1 MKREEAIEYIV
12 KELAKNRNP
21 QDIVLT
27 LCERAKMSWPEA
39 EKLVQEVR
47 SSHGR
52 EIMTRQ
58 SPLLIIFCVGLL
70 ILGLGGI
77 YLGITELTPE
87 SEARRAA
94 SRYLITG
101 IGMVLG
107 GIIGLWQTIAS
118 FLKTK

>member
-1 MKREEAIEYIV
+1 MKQEEAIEYIV

-39 EKLVQEVR
+39 EKLVLEVQ

-52 EIMTRQ
+52 EIVTRQ

-77 YLGITELTPE
+77 YLGLIGLRPE
-87 SEARRAA
+87 GGSNRVA
-94 SRYLITG
+94 SQYLVTG
-101 IGMVLG
+101 IGMVVG

-118 FLKTK
+118 LLKTK